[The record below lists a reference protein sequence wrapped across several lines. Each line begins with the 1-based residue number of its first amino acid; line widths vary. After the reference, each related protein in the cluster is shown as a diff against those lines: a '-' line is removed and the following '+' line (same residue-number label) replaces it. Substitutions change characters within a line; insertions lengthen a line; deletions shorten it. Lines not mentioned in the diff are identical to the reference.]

1 MARSEAALT
10 TGSGED
16 VPGDSGWPT
25 TLPPGPI
32 TNTTRTLTLAPP
44 STSQLGFQRSCTSP
58 CRRPSAEAERPVAAP
73 RAGRAETEVSCR
85 AGPLAAFEVGLPV
98 AFLVLAMEASSEA
111 KKSLSFFLVG
121 VG

>member
-25 TLPPGPI
+25 TRPPGPI

-58 CRRPSAEAERPVAAP
+58 CRRPGAAADSPVAAP
-73 RAGRAETEVSCR
+73 MAGRAETEVSAR
-85 AGPLAAFEVGLPV
+85 AGPLGALAVGLPV
-98 AFLVLAMEASSEA
+98 AFLDLASRASIEAE
-111 KKSLSFFLVG
+111 
-121 VG
+121 